1 MPYKNKNSGPMELIN
16 YLTQIIVSVIIFLL
30 LCFLGE
36 QLKKFVENHYRKI
49 INPEEYFPKEEI
61 LSFKQVTYLILILFI
76 YIFIISLFYN
86 IYFKVSSGLL
96 LINCLIDIILS
107 LYLIIFFYDFSTR
120 SKIISVFLM
129 PLSSISFIVFGGT
142 LLRYW
147 DFIRIPTLL
156 FLVTYIYNKF
166 IRFTEKNNLQ
176 KLILI
181 LISIIF
187 LGLVL
192 TMFLENQNPINSLAM
207 VSNAFTS
214 NGYIA
219 LGSSVNGVLTSTFL
233 VWSGYIISGV
243 ATATLAATIVHRN
256 SKKKFD
262 KLEEKIDNLERIIIQ
277 SQENESEDKKD

>member
-61 LSFKQVTYLILILFI
+61 LSFKQVTYLIVILFI

-86 IYFKVSSGLL
+86 MYFKVSSGLL

>member
-1 MPYKNKNSGPMELIN
+1 MQLTIIN
-16 YLTQIIVSVIIFLL
+16 YPIQIIVSVIIFLL

-36 QLKKFVENHYRKI
+36 QLKKLLENHYRKI
-49 INPEEYFPKEEI
+49 IKPEEYFPKEEI

-86 IYFKVSSGLL
+86 IYFKVSSKSGLI
-96 LINCLIDIILS
+96 LINCIIDIIIS
-107 LYLIIFFYDFSTR
+107 LFLIIFFYDFSNR
-120 SKIISVFLM
+120 SRIISVFLM
-129 PLSSISFIVFGGT
+129 PISSISYIVFGGT
-142 LLRYW
+142 LLHYW

-156 FLVTYIYNKF
+156 YFVTYIYNSF

-181 LISIIF
+181 FLTIIF
-187 LGLVL
+187 MSLVL

-207 VSNAFTS
+207 VSNEFTS

-219 LGSSVNGVLTSTFL
+219 FGSSINGVLTSTFIA
-233 VWSGYIISGV
+233 WSGYIISGV
-243 ATATLAATIVHRN
+243 STATLAATIVHRN